1 MKVKTILLQ
10 LAVAAATVGF
20 AASAAAAM
28 YKWTDQEG
36 NVQYTQTPPP
46 DGAVTEIAPPP
57 RVAAPAAA
65 SEEKKAADEGEGGGQ
80 QADNGQEPA
89 LTPEQQ
95 EAYARN
101 CEAAQGNL
109 QIYKTRGRIKT
120 PEGEIVEL
128 NDEVRQKKVQQA
140 EEQIKKFCK

>member
-1 MKVKTILLQ
+1 MKVNTILLQ
-10 LAVAAATVGF
+10 LAVATVTVGF

-46 DGAVTEIAPPP
+46 DGAVMEIAPPP
-57 RVAAPAAA
+57 RVGAPAAA
-65 SEEKKAADEGEGGGQ
+65 SEAKKAADVSEGDGQ

-101 CEAAQGNL
+101 CEAAKGNL
-109 QIYKTRGRIKT
+109 QLYQTRGRVKT
-120 PEGEIVEL
+120 PEGDIVEL
-128 NDEVRQKKVQQA
+128 NDEVRQKKVSQA